1 MGILDSFARLWTFD
15 VPEAPLAVRSA
26 PLGPA
31 GRPRRAGGLHSYM
44 AASNDRLMADLAAF
58 SGVKS
63 ANSELRWSLRTLR
76 ARSRHLAANNEW
88 VKSFLRHLR
97 DNVAGPNGYGLQM
110 KIMRMRGG
118 KLDADANAQIEAAYA
133 EFSKL
138 GTFSA
143 CGRMGRAQFERACV
157 TNLARDGEI
166 LVDLVR
172 GYRGNR
178 FAFAVRF
185 LDPDLLDESLNAASG
200 SSGPDGARLADGHE
214 IRMGVEVDGFTRPVA
229 YWLLEQ
235 HPNDDLPAISRGFKR
250 YRRISADRL
259 MHRFL
264 VDEDRPGASRGVP
277 LMATAIRRMAML
289 GGYEEAALVSARVG
303 ASKMGFYV
311 PPADDS
317 TDPAQIAQAQNAG
330 GDLMQEAEPGV
341 LEALPPGWDFKSF
354 DPSNPNDAMPVF
366 VKHMLRA
373 FASGVGISYNA
384 IAGDL
389 ESVNYSSLRQ
399 GALAD
404 RDLYES
410 LQSWQ
415 IQTICEP
422 IFETWLG
429 DALGMGA
436 IGRLPSDD
444 AAMRRFNVPRFV
456 PRGWKW
462 VDPLKEIQAEREAI
476 ALGVKTR
483 SEVCAERGRDF
494 EEVLQQ
500 LAQEQQMADDLGVV
514 LGTAPP
520 AAAAAAPAK
529 PADPED
535 DDANEGSDE

>member
-1 MGILDSFARLWTFD
+1 MGILDTFARLWTFE
-15 VPEAPLAVRSA
+15 VPQSPVAARSA
-26 PLGPA
+26 VIGPA
-31 GRPRRAGGLHSYM
+31 YRPRRAGGLHSYM
-44 AASNDRLMADLAAF
+44 AASNDRLMADLNAF
-58 SGVKS
+58 SGARS
-63 ANSELRWSLRTLR
+63 ANAELRMALRPLR

-97 DNVAGPNGYGLQM
+97 DNVAGPRGYGLQM
-110 KIMRMRGG
+110 KIMQVRGG
-118 KLDADANAQIEAAYA
+118 KLDSGANTQIEAAYA

-143 CGRMGRAQFERACV
+143 CGRMGRSQFERACV

-166 LVDLVR
+166 LIELVR

-214 IRMGVEVDGFTRPVA
+214 IRMGVEVDGYTRPIA

-235 HPNDDLPAISRGFKR
+235 HPNDDLPAVSRGFRR
-250 YRRISADRL
+250 YRRVPASQL
-259 MHRFL
+259 LHRFL
-264 VDEDRPGASRGVP
+264 VDEDRPGATRGVP
-277 LMATAIRRMAML
+277 LMTTAIRRMAML
-289 GGYEEAALVSARVG
+289 GGFEEAALVTARVG

-311 PPADDS
+311 PPGDDA
-317 TDPAQIAQAQNAG
+317 TDPSALAQAKDDG
-330 GDLMQEAEPGV
+330 GNLVQEAEPGV
-341 LEALPPGWDFKSF
+341 FEALPPGWDFKTF
-354 DPSNPNDAMPVF
+354 DPAYPNEAMPVF

-410 LQSWQ
+410 LQAWQ
-415 IQTICEP
+415 IETICEP
-422 IFETWLG
+422 IFEIWLG
-429 DALGMGA
+429 DSLAMGA
-436 IGRLPSDD
+436 IGRLPADE
-444 AAMRRFNVPRFV
+444 AAQRRFNVPRFV

-500 LAQEQQMADDLGVV
+500 LAQEQQLAYELGVV
-514 LGTAPP
+514 LGAAP
-520 AAAAAAPAK
+520 AAAAPASA
-529 PADPED
+529 PADDPED
-535 DDANEGSDE
+535 DDPNEGSDD